1 MFDHVTIN
9 VDDLA
14 ASRAFYEKA
23 LAPLGYS
30 VLMEFDDRCAFGGE
44 KRPQFWLAERGVPAT
59 TGVHLAF
66 PAASHEAVDAFHRAA
81 LEAGGIDNGAPG
93 LRPHYHASYY
103 GAFVFDQHGN
113 NVEAVDHG
121 EIFG

>member
-1 MFDHVTIN
+1 MTIN

-14 ASRAFYEKA
+14 ASRAFYEQA

-30 VLMEFDDRCAFGGE
+30 VLMEFDDRCAFGADR
-44 KRPQFWLAERGVPAT
+44 RPQFWLAARGVPAT

-66 PAASHEAVDAFHRAA
+66 PAASHEVVDAFHRAA
-81 LEAGGIDNGAPG
+81 VAAGGTDNGAPG
-93 LRPHYHASYY
+93 LRPQYHQSYY
-103 GAFVFDQHGN
+103 GAFVLDPHGN
-113 NVEAVDHG
+113 NVEAVNHG